1 MKRISKSQ
9 YLKGLQCPKALWLY
23 RNRRDLAPE
32 VSEGRQFI
40 FDTGHEV
47 GVLAQRYFG
56 DGAEITEPYYKI
68 DQAIRS
74 TSKAVR
80 RGEDLIFEATACSE
94 SGAYSRIDIFKKVD
108 GSDAWDLI
116 EVKSSTGVK
125 DYHIDDMALQRHA
138 FTGAG
143 YRIRKSILMYI
154 NNNYVR
160 SGKIDLQGLFT
171 LEDCTEMVED
181 RLAEVG
187 SKVRELIKVIN
198 SRIEPEIEIGGHCT
212 RPFECDFIPYCWDHV
227 PDYSVYNIFNG
238 SKLEELLEENILN
251 ISDVPND
258 FDLTDRQ
265 SIEISAYKEKTIHR
279 DTTAIKEFLGRLEYP
294 LYYLDYE
301 TISPAV
307 PLFDHSSP
315 YETIPFQFSLHV
327 QSKRGGDL
335 KHMEFLHTG
344 TDDPRPGF
352 LEALVE
358 ACNKLGSV
366 VVYNQAFE
374 EGVNN
379 KLVLNF
385 PVYAARLEKINN
397 RMVDLLVPF
406 RSRHLYHP
414 AMEGSASLKSVLPA
428 FVPDLTYEGL
438 AIDNGEIASIT
449 YSRCIRGLVP
459 EEEKPQIFED
469 LREYC
474 KLDTLAEVRLV
485 EILYQN
491 SSKPMA
497 VRS

>member
-1 MKRISKSQ
+1 MNTISKSQ
-9 YLKGLQCPKALWLY
+9 YLKGIQCPRALWLY
-23 RNRRDLAPE
+23 RHRKDLAQE

-47 GVLAQRYFG
+47 GELAQQYFG
-56 DGAEITEPYYKI
+56 EGIEITEPYYKI
-68 DQAIRS
+68 DLAIRS
-74 TSKAVR
+74 TIQAVR
-80 RGEDLIFEATACSE
+80 QGKNLIFEATARSE
-94 SGAYSRIDIFKKVD
+94 SGAYSRIDILKRVD
-108 GSDAWDLI
+108 GSGTWDLI

-125 DYHIDDMALQRHA
+125 DYHIDDMALQRYA

-143 YRIRKSILMYI
+143 YRIRKSILMHI

-160 SGKIDLQGLFT
+160 SGSLDLRGLFT
-171 LEDCTEMVED
+171 LEDCTEIVED
-181 RLAEVG
+181 RLAGVG
-187 SKVRELIKVIN
+187 SKVEELINVIN
-198 SRIEPEIEIGGHCT
+198 SRIEPEIEIGGRCT

-227 PDYSVYNIFNG
+227 PDYSVYNVFNG

-251 ISDVPND
+251 ISEVPDD

-265 SIEISAYKEKTIHR
+265 SIEISACKENRIQR
-279 DTTAIKEFLGRLEYP
+279 DVTGINAFLGQLEYP

-327 QSKRGGDL
+327 QSKKGGDTE
-335 KHMEFLHTG
+335 HTEFLHTG

-358 ACNKLGSV
+358 ACSKRGSV

-374 EGVNN
+374 SGVNN
-379 KLVLNF
+379 KLALNF
-385 PVYAARLEKINN
+385 PAYSARLEKINK

-438 AIDNGEIASIT
+438 AIANGEIASIT

-485 EILYQN
+485 EGLLQN
-491 SSKPMA
+491 S
-497 VRS
+497 

>member
-1 MKRISKSQ
+1 MNTISKSQ
-9 YLKGLQCPKALWLY
+9 YLKGLQCPRALWLH
-23 RNRRDLAPE
+23 RNRKDLAQE
-32 VSEGRQFI
+32 VSEGTQFI

-47 GVLAQRYFG
+47 GVLAQQYFG
-56 DGAEITEPYYKI
+56 EGIEITEPYYKI

-74 TSKAVR
+74 THQAVKQ
-80 RGEDLIFEATACSE
+80 GKDLIFEATACAE
-94 SGAYSRIDIFKKVD
+94 NGAYSRIDILKKVD
-108 GSDAWDLI
+108 GSGAWDLI

-143 YRIRKSILMYI
+143 YRIRKSILMHI
-154 NNNYVR
+154 NNSYVR
-160 SGKIDLQGLFT
+160 SGQLDLQGLFT

-187 SKVRELIKVIN
+187 SKVEELIKVIN
-198 SRIEPEIEIGGHCT
+198 SRNEPGVEIGGHCT
-212 RPFECDFIPYCWDHV
+212 NPFECDFTSYCWSHV
-227 PDYSVYNIFNG
+227 PDYSVYNVFSG

-251 ISDVPND
+251 ISDVPDD

-265 SIEISAYKEKTIHR
+265 SIEIKACKENRIQR
-279 DTTAIKEFLGRLEYP
+279 DVTGINAFLEQLEYP

-327 QSKRGGDL
+327 QSKKGGDL
-335 KHMEFLHTG
+335 KHVEFLHTG
-344 TDDPRPGF
+344 NDDPRPHF
-352 LEALVE
+352 IEALVE
-358 ACNKLGSV
+358 ACRKRGSV

-374 EGVNN
+374 SGVNN
-379 KLVLNF
+379 RLALNF
-385 PVYAARLEKINN
+385 PAYAARLEKINN
-397 RMVDLLVPF
+397 RMVDLLAPF

-438 AIDNGEIASIT
+438 AIANGEIASIT
-449 YSRCIRGLVP
+449 YNRCIRGLVL

-469 LREYC
+469 LRKYC
-474 KLDTLAEVRLV
+474 KLDTLAEVRLIDV
-485 EILYQN
+485 LYQN
-491 SSKPMA
+491 S
-497 VRS
+497 